1 MSNKISVITVVFND
15 VANIRA
21 TMESFF
27 SQTWEDKEY
36 IVIDGGSTDG
46 TADIIKE
53 YSDKLA
59 YWCSEKDN
67 GIYDAMNKGIMH
79 ATGDWINVLNSGDL
93 FVAKDTLEKFISIA
107 NKNENID
114 VIYGDGIAD
123 YGNKLE
129 IKEATN
135 EIKGLEHQAI
145 YRHGCS
151 FVKTATQKKFMYA
164 TEKSSVFGFALDF
177 DVIFRMYKNNC
188 TFKKIDLCIQKYN
201 NEGVSNNRYK
211 SLKYNLR
218 ITNQYEKKIR
228 NYAYYAK
235 KILSIY
241 IRSSYFFKFVK
252 GIIFE
257 QILNNI
263 LPCIP
268 FWNIRRIYLRSIGIN
283 VGKETFISKDTY
295 FMSPRLF
302 SIGDNSD
309 INRECLLD
317 ARGGLIIGNNVSI
330 SHRVNIVTGSHK
342 INSPNFTEIDKKVT
356 IEDYVW
362 LGIGCT
368 ILPGVTIGKG
378 AVVCAGAVVTKNVPP
393 FSIVAGIPAIKIN
406 ERRKDISYKCKWDT
420 LFT

>member
-1 MSNKISVITVVFND
+1 M
-15 VANIRA
+15 
-21 TMESFF
+21 
-27 SQTWEDKEY
+27 
-36 IVIDGGSTDG
+36 
-46 TADIIKE
+46 
-53 YSDKLA
+53 L
-59 YWCSEKDN
+59 
-67 GIYDAMNKGIMH
+67 IM
-79 ATGDWINVLNSGDL
+79 
-93 FVAKDTLEKFISIA
+93 
-107 NKNENID
+107 
-114 VIYGDGIAD
+114 
-123 YGNKLE
+123 
-129 IKEATN
+129 
-135 EIKGLEHQAI
+135 Q
-145 YRHGCS
+145 
-151 FVKTATQKKFMYA
+151 
-164 TEKSSVFGFALDF
+164 
-177 DVIFRMYKNNC
+177 
-188 TFKKIDLCIQKYN
+188 
-201 NEGVSNNRYK
+201 
-211 SLKYNLR
+211 
-218 ITNQYEKKIR
+218 
-228 NYAYYAK
+228 K